1 MKTISFKITF
11 QITAVL
17 IVSLLFVNCNNKS
30 STEDEIDII
39 AVEFPE
45 KPNNNLISENLTLS
59 NIVALET
66 VDASLIKHI
75 KKIIRHNDKL
85 IILNAGVEV
94 LIFDKDGKFLH
105 KINKRGNGPNE
116 YTNIVDISMDD
127 SNGNIIVYSD
137 NYKLLFFDLVGNYV
151 SQVNSIAKDNI
162 YERIVYDKN
171 LLYFFNPLNRKDV
184 NLFKTFDLKKNEYK
198 DNFHIDK
205 SIDLML
211 RPMGVSI
218 VKSKAIWYVAPLSNL
233 LSNISQQK
241 KYRIDIE
248 DFGVPQEII
257 NLQYEDQ
264 NKFMKD
270 VYDNKLCFGL
280 SSIRE
285 TNQSLYFRSNRHAF
299 IKLDKKDK
307 HIEWMQYGVDSE
319 NNIKNINYFP
329 HEADDN
335 EIIFIAKSDSF
346 EDLDLV
352 IENNP
357 STEQHTKNMQKE
369 EINPILIFYK
379 EK

>member
-151 SQVNSIAKDNI
+151 SQVNSIAKEIDSS
-162 YERIVYDKN
+162 RILV
-171 LLYFFNPLNRKDV
+171 
-184 NLFKTFDLKKNEYK
+184 
-198 DNFHIDK
+198 
-205 SIDLML
+205 
-211 RPMGVSI
+211 
-218 VKSKAIWYVAPLSNL
+218 
-233 LSNISQQK
+233 NIS
-241 KYRIDIE
+241 
-248 DFGVPQEII
+248 
-257 NLQYEDQ
+257 L
-264 NKFMKD
+264 
-270 VYDNKLCFGL
+270 L
-280 SSIRE
+280 
-285 TNQSLYFRSNRHAF
+285 
-299 IKLDKKDK
+299 
-307 HIEWMQYGVDSE
+307 
-319 NNIKNINYFP
+319 
-329 HEADDN
+329 
-335 EIIFIAKSDSF
+335 
-346 EDLDLV
+346 
-352 IENNP
+352 
-357 STEQHTKNMQKE
+357 
-369 EINPILIFYK
+369 
-379 EK
+379 